1 MGGRVPFCHRPES
14 ARIFLTQENGVW
26 YKAFIMAI
34 RKDLELTSK
43 EAAQLVSISE
53 AQLQFYA
60 GQRLLPC
67 IQDPHVGRGRS
78 RTYGRADVLALA
90 VLRELNKLSI
100 GTSMMAAIMNTWRSE
115 YRDWWEAQ
123 RKGEPAKGILVIYRL
138 RKTGHPRE
146 RFTTE
151 EGLAV
156 EFFPDGNIG
165 PGAWG
170 DVKTA
175 IVVNI
180 GALAEE
186 IGG

>member
-1 MGGRVPFCHRPES
+1 
-14 ARIFLTQENGVW
+14 
-26 YKAFIMAI
+26 MAT
-34 RKDLELTSK
+34 RKDIELTSK
-43 EAAQLVSISE
+43 EAAQLVSMTE
-53 AQLQFYA
+53 AQLQFYT

-156 EFFPDGNIG
+156 KFFPDGNIG
-165 PGAWG
+165 SREWG
-170 DVKTA
+170 DEKTA

-186 IGG
+186 IEG

>member
-1 MGGRVPFCHRPES
+1 MLEAVR
-14 ARIFLTQENGVW
+14 N
-26 YKAFIMAI
+26 AF
-34 RKDLELTSK
+34 RLPDLRR
-43 EAAQLVSISE
+43 
-53 AQLQFYA
+53 
-60 GQRLLPC
+60 RLLF
-67 IQDPHVGRGRS
+67 
-78 RTYGRADVLALA
+78 TL
-90 VLRELNKLSI
+90 
-100 GTSMMAAIMNTWRSE
+100 
-115 YRDWWEAQ
+115 
-123 RKGEPAKGILVIYRL
+123 GILVIYRL

-146 RFTTE
+146 RFTIE

-156 EFFPDGNIG
+156 EFFPKGNIG